1 MKIFFPTFF
10 STRFLFYVCI
20 KRIVHTTYIVQR
32 KVYDKIT
39 NVVESSI
46 TNRFVGPKIVFFGL
60 FLWDNIKKFHA
71 LRRNFKNTSSRVIE
85 VTTYLDILRQ
95 SQIPQPYNS
104 KGFYIKSI
112 RMSTSICI
120 HHNLP
125 YFMRGVQSSKM
136 KQFDKSSFFGLKTT
150 TKFEKKNLL

>member
-1 MKIFFPTFF
+1 MDVKMELKIFFLPFF
-10 STRFLFYVCI
+10 STRFLFYVFI

-71 LRRNFKNTSSRVIE
+71 LRRDFKNTSSRVIE

-95 SQIPQPYNS
+95 SQIP
-104 KGFYIKSI
+104 
-112 RMSTSICI
+112 
-120 HHNLP
+120 
-125 YFMRGVQSSKM
+125 
-136 KQFDKSSFFGLKTT
+136 
-150 TKFEKKNLL
+150 

>member
-1 MKIFFPTFF
+1 MVVKMEMKIFFPTFF

-60 FLWDNIKKFHA
+60 FLWANIKKV
-71 LRRNFKNTSSRVIE
+71 SRLKVRFQK
-85 VTTYLDILRQ
+85 YL
-95 SQIPQPYNS
+95 
-104 KGFYIKSI
+104 
-112 RMSTSICI
+112 
-120 HHNLP
+120 
-125 YFMRGVQSSKM
+125 VQSNWSHYL
-136 KQFDKSSFFGLKTT
+136 SWY
-150 TKFEKKNLL
+150 FETITNTIAVHFEMLNQSNLDMFHIGTVTINTG